1 MIDWDALYKIS
12 LGLYV
17 LGAKDG
23 ERDVGSIVD
32 AVMIGANK
40 PCALVLS
47 CNNGSYTKQ
56 CIEKTNEFS
65 LSVLPKDIEPSV
77 IAVFGF
83 QSSRDNNKWDLITKE
98 YFMDLPVLSVAVSYI
113 KAKVLHKYILE
124 SNTIFV
130 AEIVGAI
137 KNSDT
142 LPLLYQDYRGELKDL
157 VIKSFNQMKKEK
169 TMSKKWVCTVCNYV
183 YDGDVPFEKLDDDYI
198 CPICGVDK
206 SFFEER
212 EVE

>member
-23 ERDVGSIVD
+23 EKDVGSIVD

-98 YFMDLPVLSVAVSYI
+98 YFMDLPVLSGAVSYI

>member
-1 MIDWDALYKIS
+1 M
-12 LGLYV
+12 
-17 LGAKDG
+17 
-23 ERDVGSIVD
+23 
-32 AVMIGANK
+32 
-40 PCALVLS
+40 
-47 CNNGSYTKQ
+47 
-56 CIEKTNEFS
+56 
-65 LSVLPKDIEPSV
+65 
-77 IAVFGF
+77 
-83 QSSRDNNKWDLITKE
+83 
-98 YFMDLPVLSVAVSYI
+98 
-113 KAKVLHKYILE
+113 HKYILE